1 MRLLKILV
9 VTTAIVLP
17 AQAMAQSEP
26 ARDSR
31 GYPVTSNPLP
41 SGLTESVRA
50 PDGTVTTRNVPQDLT
65 PKASPGNYPP
75 CTREVTDGC
84 IQVHERGMKAKKR
97 ARKR

>member
-1 MRLLKILV
+1 MRTLRLLIV
-9 VTTAIVLP
+9 AAAIVLP

-26 ARDSR
+26 ARDAR

-41 SGLTESVRA
+41 GGLTETVRA

-65 PKASPGNYPP
+65 PKPSAGNYPP

-84 IQVHERGMKAKKR
+84 LQVHERGMKAKKR
-97 ARKR
+97 ARRR